1 MAINNIQNGDTG
13 LVSRNIINELVT
25 QINKLGLDI
34 NFSIDNATLWHY
46 PWVSGDLYMRLSA
59 DFGITWTDGIF
70 LSYSPTDAGGWDS
83 VVWDDTTG
91 NLNFFKGVD
100 LDFTVNLDDR
110 YALLADAVKS
120 VFSISLPING
130 TLAGSI
136 AAAVEGTDYPVGWVL
151 TASSGNLLIEHNLGR
166 YGADVTVSYNLSG
179 TEYKFLRPFV
189 DAFQGYTNLDDNNF
203 RVETISTR
211 YTQSILKLYIILA

>member
-1 MAINNIQNGDTG
+1 MGINNINDGDTG
-13 LVSRNIINELVT
+13 LVARNIINEVVD

-34 NFSIDNATLWHY
+34 QFSIDNDTLWHY
-46 PWVSGDLYMRLSA
+46 PWVNGDLFMRLSA
-59 DFGITWTDGIF
+59 DFGVTWTDGIY
-70 LSYSPTDAGGWDS
+70 LAYSPSDSAGWTDAFFDE
-83 VVWDDTTG
+83 TTG
-91 NLNFFKGVD
+91 NLNFLKGAV
-100 LDFTVNLDDR
+100 LDETVNLDDR
-110 YALLADAVKS
+110 YALIADAAKS
-120 VFSISLPING
+120 VFPISLPING

-211 YTQSILKLYIILA
+211 YTQSILKLYIIIE